1 MRRALLLTTVFVACS
16 SNDAPDADSAAAI
29 VDTAA
34 MLSASEISGTWN
46 GTTMP
51 SGGDSILNRWT
62 IVNVDET
69 TSHMMLEGVPD
80 TIAYSVRY
88 DADSLI
94 ATSEPYTTPDMPNTP
109 VTFRSVGRLENG
121 TLRGTVAIR
130 LASNADS
137 VLERNRW
144 EATRAP

>member
-1 MRRALLLTTVFVACS
+1 MRRALLLTAVLAACA
-16 SNDAPDADSAAAI
+16 SNDAPESDSAAA
-29 VDTAA
+29 VSETAA
-34 MLSASEISGTWN
+34 TLAAADISGTWS

-51 SGGDSILNRWT
+51 SNGDSILNRWT
-62 IVNVDET
+62 IMNVDER

-80 TIAYSVRY
+80 TIVYTVRY

-109 VTFRSVGRLENG
+109 VTFRSVGRLDNG